1 MLTAL
6 VFLWYTEVKVKHKP
20 FKSLEFDIF
29 SHKPTSAPFLIAA
42 VSIFILHGLCGK
54 GADMQ

>member
-6 VFLWYTEVKVKHKP
+6 VFLWYTEVKVEHKP

-29 SHKPTSAPFLIAA
+29 SHKPTSEPFLIAA
-42 VSIFILHGLCGK
+42 ISIFILCGK
-54 GADMQ
+54 GTDMQ